1 MNCRLKTCRSCLKE
15 VKFESELYE
24 FSSEVSV
31 DSDGTAEPKEFVK
44 ISQCYNSVT
53 SVDIE
58 EDTEDLSKIC
68 SQCLSNLKFC
78 YLFQKKCWESEKVYC
93 TIDVKEG
100 EKLLLFLG
108 VTSTGSFS
116 EIIHDNV
123 VEYVTEEEY
132 IEDVV
137 HDEDTHDGFEEVGI
151 AMKNEEDHNE
161 EDEEGSQADQQ
172 EFSDAVEQDDAEDA
186 VYPCELCNKVFGK
199 YFDRT
204 FDFQL
209 NFFYFRKT
217 RLLPPPLPTLPLCPD
232 QRRHFRAPQRR

>member
-1 MNCRLKTCRSCLKE
+1 MSCRLKTCRSCLKE

-78 YLFQKKCWESEKVYC
+78 YLFQKKCWESEKIYS
-93 TIDVKEG
+93 TMDIKEG
-100 EKLLLFLG
+100 ETLLLFLG
-108 VTSTGSFS
+108 DISTGSLS
-116 EIIHDNV
+116 EIIHDV

-132 IEDVV
+132 IEDAVN
-137 HDEDTHDGFEEVGI
+137 DEDTHDGFEEVGTM
-151 AMKNEEDHNE
+151 MKDEEDHIE
-161 EDEEGSQADQQ
+161 EDEEGSQ
-172 EFSDAVEQDDAEDA
+172 SDRQRYSEAVEQDEAEDA
-186 VYPCELCNKVFGK
+186 VYPCELCNKVFGE
-199 YFDRT
+199 
-204 FDFQL
+204 
-209 NFFYFRKT
+209 
-217 RLLPPPLPTLPLCPD
+217 
-232 QRRHFRAPQRR
+232 